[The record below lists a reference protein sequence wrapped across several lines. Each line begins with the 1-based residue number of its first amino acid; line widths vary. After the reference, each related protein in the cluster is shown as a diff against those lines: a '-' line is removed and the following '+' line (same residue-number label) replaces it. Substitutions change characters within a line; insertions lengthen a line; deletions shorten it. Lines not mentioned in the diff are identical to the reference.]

1 MRVVRWYMNYLFPGF
16 LEEIVSGLFGLVSQD
31 SANQANARQAAQQM
45 QFQERMS
52 GSAHQREVADLR
64 AAGLNPI
71 LSATGGPGASTPA
84 GAAAKMESPAGEG
97 FRSALATATAKNLK
111 EQSTQIK
118 EEQDRIR
125 QDKILKVQQQY
136 NTSADTELKKQEIE
150 FTHQRGLTEKENTR
164 AATHTAE
171 ILSNTAKGS
180 RLEGEIDDTKYG
192 KVMRYLDRAVRS
204 LTGGSS
210 ALRNMGK

>member
-1 MRVVRWYMNYLFPGF
+1 MRFLRWYMNYFSPGF
-16 LEEIVSGLFGLVSQD
+16 LGEIVSGLFGMVSQD

-97 FRSALATATAKNLK
+97 FRAALATATAKNLK
-111 EQSTQIK
+111 EQNDQ
-118 EEQDRIR
+118 IR

-136 NTSADTELKKQEIE
+136 NSSADTELKKQQIE
-150 FTHQRGLTEKENTR
+150 YVHQQGLTEKENTR

-210 ALRNMGK
+210 AYRNTVKP